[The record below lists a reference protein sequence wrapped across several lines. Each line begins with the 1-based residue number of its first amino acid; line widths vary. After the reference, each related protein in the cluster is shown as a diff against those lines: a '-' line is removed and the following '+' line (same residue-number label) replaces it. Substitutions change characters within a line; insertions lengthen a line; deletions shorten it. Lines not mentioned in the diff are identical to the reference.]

1 MWVVRLALRR
11 PYTFV
16 VASLLLLLLTPFIL
30 LRTPTDI
37 FPAINIPVVS
47 VVWQYTGLT
56 AKDIE
61 QRMVYT
67 EERAL
72 TTTVNNIQHIES
84 TSYDGVGVV
93 KIFFQPGISPA
104 ESVAQ
109 VTAES
114 QTILKQLPP
123 GTTPPLIIEYNA
135 SSVPILQYGIS
146 SPTLSE
152 EQTFDLAM
160 NTIRVGLISVPGVGI
175 PYPYGGK
182 QRVVSVDLDPKA
194 LEAQNIS
201 QQDVVNALITQNL
214 VFPSGTAKI
223 GANEYPIDL
232 NTSPHLIERLNDLPI
247 KSVEGTVIRVHD
259 VAQVR
264 DGYMPQQNIVR
275 QDGLR
280 STLLSVLKN
289 GSASTLQV
297 ADGVKAAMV
306 TVMKTVADNLQVKQ
320 FADQSI
326 FVKAAVSGVVRE
338 GVIAAALT
346 ALMILLFLGSWR
358 STLIIAISIPLA
370 VLASLAMLSALG
382 ETINLMTLGG
392 LALAVGILVDD
403 ATVTIEN
410 VERHLSA
417 GTPANSENRIAAG
430 SSSGVAELAELEN
443 GILIGAGEIALP
455 ALVSTLCICIVF
467 VPMFFLT
474 GVAGYLFG
482 PLAQAVV
489 FAVLASYA
497 LSRTLVPTLVMWFE
511 RNADHMKHAATAQV
525 RPWFRPL
532 VVLQQ
537 TFERAFDRFREGYRT
552 LLGAILGRRL
562 SFAALFL
569 GFCVVSWLLVPFL
582 GQDFFPSVDAGI
594 FRLHVRTHSGT
605 RVEETAAVV
614 DQVESAIH
622 RAIPAKELE
631 GIIDNIGL
639 PISGINLSYSDS
651 GVAGTADA
659 DIMVSLRTGHRPT
672 PDYVRSLRL
681 ALDRD
686 FPGVTFYFLP
696 ADIVSQTINFGL
708 PAPFDIQV
716 LGRNLAG
723 NQQVAAAMA
732 DKIRH
737 VPGAV
742 DVRIQQPSD
751 LPRFEFAVDRTKASE
766 LNLTEKDVASS
777 VLLNLSGSTQV
788 QPTFWLDSH
797 VGVQYL
803 LNIRVPEYRMTSL
816 SDLNSMPVTAG
827 VPGTGNE
834 QLLANLV
841 SFARTNSQPIYSHYN
856 LVPVVDV
863 FGGIGNRDL
872 GGVLKD
878 IRPIIAQAQS
888 SLPQGSSIMLRGQA
902 ETMRSSFID
911 LSVGLVM
918 AVALIYLLLVVN
930 FQSWLDPFIILTA
943 LTGALAGVI
952 WGLYVTG
959 TTLSV
964 PAMMGAIMCLGV
976 ATANSVLVV
985 TFARA
990 HLQEGMTPLKA
1001 AWEAGAG
1008 RLRPVLMTALAM
1020 IIGMVPMALGL
1031 GEGGEQNAPLGRAVI
1046 GGLVMAT
1053 GATLF
1058 FVPVVFSV
1066 LHRTVPVPEKG
1077 QAVLPTPPH
1086 GALPSPTDAYG

>member
-1 MWVVRLALRR
+1 MWIVNLALRR

-16 VASLLLLLLTPFIL
+16 VASLLLVLLTPFIL

-37 FPAINIPVVS
+37 FPSIDIPVVS

-56 AKDIE
+56 ARDIE

-72 TTTVNNIQHIES
+72 TTTVNNIEHIES

-93 KIFFQPGISPA
+93 KIYFQPGVSPDGAVA
-104 ESVAQ
+104 E

-123 GTTPPLIIEYNA
+123 GTTPPLIIQYSA
-135 SSVPILQYGIS
+135 STVPILQYGIS
-146 SPTLSE
+146 STTLSE
-152 EQTFDLAM
+152 QQTFDLAM
-160 NTIRVGLISVPGVGI
+160 NTIRVGLIAVPGVGI

-182 QRVVSVDLDPKA
+182 QRVISVDLDPAA
-194 LEAQNIS
+194 LKAQNIS
-201 QQDVVNALITQNL
+201 QQEVVNALVTQNL

-232 NTSPHLIERLNDLPI
+232 NTSPRVIDRLNDLPI
-247 KSVEGTVIRVHD
+247 KTLDGAVIRVRD

-264 DGYMPQQNIVR
+264 DGYMPQQNVVR
-275 QDGLR
+275 QDGIR

-289 GSASTLQV
+289 GSASTLQI
-297 ADGVKAAMV
+297 ASGVKAAMANV
-306 TVMKTVADNLQVKQ
+306 MNTVSDNLQVTQ

-358 STLIIAISIPLA
+358 TTLIVAISIPLS
-370 VLASLAMLSALG
+370 VLASLAVLGALG

-410 VERHLSA
+410 VERHLRA
-417 GTPANSENRIAAG
+417 GEP
-430 SSSGVAELAELEN
+430 LEDS
-443 GILIGAGEIALP
+443 ILTGAGEIALP
-455 ALVSTLCICIVF
+455 AFVSTMCICIVF

-474 GVAGYLFG
+474 GVAGYLFA
-482 PLAQAVV
+482 PLAEAVV
-489 FAVLASYA
+489 FAVLASYV
-497 LSRTLVPTLVMWFE
+497 LSRTLVPTLVMWLQ
-511 RNADHMKHAATAQV
+511 RNAQHHASTGS
-525 RPWFRPL
+525 RWSRPL
-532 VVLQQ
+532 VRFQQ
-537 TFERAFDRFREGYRT
+537 GFERGFDRFRERYRH
-552 LLGAILGRRL
+552 LLGRVLAHRSAFG
-562 SFAALFL
+562 ATFL
-569 GFCVVSWLLVPFL
+569 AFCVASLLLLPFL
-582 GQDFFPSVDAGI
+582 GRDFFPSVDAGI
-594 FRLHVRTHSGT
+594 FRLHVRAHTGT
-605 RVEETAAVV
+605 RIEETAVLV
-614 DQVESAIH
+614 DHVENAI
-622 RAIPAKELE
+622 RREVPATELQ

-651 GVAGTADA
+651 GVAGPADA
-659 DIMVSLRTGHRPT
+659 DILVSLKTGHRPT
-672 PDYVRSLRL
+672 QEYVRNLRL
-681 ALDRD
+681 ALNRD

-708 PAPFDIQV
+708 AAPFDVQV
-716 LGRNLAG
+716 LGRDLAA
-723 NQQVAAAMA
+723 NQQVAAGIAE
-732 DKIRH
+732 KIRH
-737 VPGAV
+737 VRGAV
-742 DVRIQQPSD
+742 DVRVQQPHD
-751 LPRFEFAVDRTKASE
+751 LPRFEFAIDRTKASQLGLSE
-766 LNLTEKDVASS
+766 RDVASS

-788 QPTFWLDSH
+788 QPTFWVDSN

-816 SDLNSMPVTAG
+816 ADLNSMPVTAG
-827 VPGTGNE
+827 APGSGNE
-834 QLLANLV
+834 QLLSNLASV
-841 SFARTNSQPIYSHYN
+841 SRTNSQPIYSHYN
-856 LVPVVDV
+856 LLPVIDV
-863 FGGIGNRDL
+863 FGGVSNRDL
-872 GGVLKD
+872 SGVLQD
-878 IRPIIAQAQS
+878 IEPILAEAER
-888 SLPQGSSIMLRGQA
+888 SLPKGSSIMLRGQA
-902 ETMRSSFID
+902 QTMSSSFVG

-918 AVALIYLLLVVN
+918 AIVLIYLLLVVN
-930 FQSWLDPFIILTA
+930 FQSWMDPLIILSA
-943 LTGALAGVI
+943 LTAALAGVV

-985 TFARA
+985 TFARE
-990 HLQEGMTPLKA
+990 HVQEGMTPLEA
-1001 AWEAGAG
+1001 AWDAGTG

-1053 GATLF
+1053 AATLF
-1058 FVPVVFSV
+1058 FVPVVFSA
-1066 LHRTVPVPEKG
+1066 LHRAARAAEKRG
-1077 QAVLPTPPH
+1077 STEGV
-1086 GALPSPTDAYG
+1086 PSPTLLPAPVKA

>member
-1 MWVVRLALRR
+1 MWIVRLALRR

-16 VASLLLLLLTPFIL
+16 VASLLLLLVTPFVL
-30 LRTPTDI
+30 WRTPTDI
-37 FPAINIPVVS
+37 FPSINIPVVS
-47 VVWQYTGLT
+47 VVWGYTGLT
-56 AKDIE
+56 ARDIE
-61 QRMVYT
+61 QRMVYG

-84 TSYDGVGVV
+84 TSYNGMGVI
-93 KIFFQPGISPA
+93 KIFFQQGVSPEA
-104 ESVAQ
+104 GVAQ
-109 VTAES
+109 VTAVS
-114 QTILKQLPP
+114 QTILRQLPP

-146 SPTLSE
+146 SPSLSE
-152 EQTFDLAM
+152 QQIFDLSM

-201 QQDVVNALITQNL
+201 QQDVVDALSSQNL

-232 NTSPHLIERLNDLPI
+232 NTSPRLIDRLNDLPI
-247 KSVEGTVIRVHD
+247 KSVEGTVIRIHD

-264 DGYMPQQNIVR
+264 DGYVPQQNIVR
-275 QDGLR
+275 QDGVR
-280 STLLSVLKN
+280 STLLSVFKN

-297 ADGVKAAMV
+297 ASGAKAAMV
-306 TVMKTVADNLQVKQ
+306 NVLKTVAAKLQVKQ

-358 STLIIAISIPLA
+358 STLIIAISIPLS
-370 VLASLAMLSALG
+370 VLASLAILSAIG

-410 VERHLSA
+410 VERHLRA
-417 GTPANSENRIAAG
+417 GEA
-430 SSSGVAELAELEN
+430 LEN

-467 VPMFFLT
+467 VPMFFLP
-474 GVAGYLFG
+474 GVAGFLFA
-482 PLAQAVV
+482 PLAAAVV

-511 RNADHMKHAATAQV
+511 RNVNHTEQTHAAHV
-525 RPWFRPL
+525 SPWIRPL
-532 VVLQQ
+532 VIFQRG
-537 TFERAFDRFREGYRT
+537 FENRFDRFRQGYQK
-552 LLGAILGRRL
+552 LLGTIFAHRL
-562 SFAALFL
+562 LFAALFL
-569 GFCVVSWLLVPFL
+569 AFCVASWLLVPFL

-594 FRLHVRTHSGT
+594 FRLHVRAHSGT
-605 RVEETAAVV
+605 RVEETAVLV
-614 DQVESAIH
+614 DRVETTI
-622 RAIPAKELE
+622 RREIPAKDLA

-639 PISGINLSYSDS
+639 PISGINLSYNDS
-651 GVAGTADA
+651 GTAGTADA
-659 DIMVSLRTGHRPT
+659 DIMVSLPAGHRPT
-672 PDYVRSLRL
+672 PEYVRELRL
-681 ALDRD
+681 ALNRD

-708 PAPFDIQV
+708 PAPFDVQV
-716 LGRNLAG
+716 LGRDLVG
-723 NQQVAAAMA
+723 NQQVAAAIA
-732 DKIRH
+732 DKIRQ

-751 LPRFEFAVDRTKASE
+751 LPRFEFSINRTKASE
-766 LNLTEKDVASS
+766 LNLSERDVAES
-777 VLLNLSGSTQV
+777 VLLNLSGSAQV
-788 QPTFWLDSH
+788 QPSYWLDSH
-797 VGVQYL
+797 IGVQYL

-841 SFARTNSQPIYSHYN
+841 SYERTNSQPIYSHYN

-863 FGGIGNRDL
+863 FGGVGNRDL

-878 IRPIIAQAQS
+878 IKPIIAQAQS

-902 ETMRSSFID
+902 ETMQSSFIG
-911 LSVGLVM
+911 LSVGLLM

-959 TTLSV
+959 ATLSV

-985 TFARA
+985 TFART

-1001 AWEAGAG
+1001 AWEAGTG
-1008 RLRPVLMTALAM
+1008 RLRPVLMTAMAM

-1053 GATLF
+1053 FATLF

-1066 LHRTVPVPEKG
+1066 LHRTAPMPEESESS
-1077 QAVLPTPPH
+1077 QQTPPQ
-1086 GALPSPTDAYG
+1086 GVIPAPANA

>member
-1 MWVVRLALRR
+1 MWIVHLALRR

-16 VASLLLLLLTPFIL
+16 VAALLLVLLTPFVL
-30 LRTPTDI
+30 VRTPTDI

-47 VVWQYTGLT
+47 IVWSYTGLT
-56 AKDIE
+56 ARDIE
-61 QRMVYT
+61 QRMVYS

-84 TSYDGVGVV
+84 TSYDSVGVIKV
-93 KIFFQPGISPA
+93 FFQPGSSPEA
-104 ESVAQ
+104 AVAQ
-109 VTAES
+109 ITAVS

-123 GTTPPLIIEYNA
+123 GTTPPLVIQYNA
-135 SSVPILQYGIS
+135 STVPILQYGIS

-152 EQTFDLAM
+152 QQTFDVAL

-175 PYPYGGK
+175 PYPFGGK

-201 QQDVVNALITQNL
+201 QKDVVTALTSQNL
-214 VFPSGTAKI
+214 VYPSGTAKI

-232 NTSPHLIERLNDLPI
+232 NTSPRLIDRLNELPI
-247 KSVEGTVIRVHD
+247 KTIDGAVIRVRD

-264 DGYMPQQNIVR
+264 DGYMPQQNVVR
-275 QDGLR
+275 QDGVR
-280 STLLSVLKN
+280 STMLTVLKN

-297 ADGVKAAMV
+297 ASGVKAAM
-306 TVMKTVADNLQVKQ
+306 TEVMKTVTENLQVKQ
-320 FADQSI
+320 FADQSL
-326 FVKAAVSGVVRE
+326 FVRAAVSGVVRE

-346 ALMILLFLGSWR
+346 AMMILLFLGSWR
-358 STLIIAISIPLA
+358 STLIIAISIPLSI
-370 VLASLAMLSALG
+370 LAALAILSATG

-410 VERHLSA
+410 IERHLS
-417 GTPANSENRIAAG
+417 GGES
-430 SSSGVAELAELEN
+430 LEN

-455 ALVSTLCICIVF
+455 ALVSTMCICIVF

-474 GVAGYLFG
+474 GVAGYLFA
-482 PLAQAVV
+482 PLAKAVV
-489 FAVLASYA
+489 FAVAASYA
-497 LSRTLVPTLVMWFE
+497 LSRTLVPTLVMWLE
-511 RNADHMKHAATAQV
+511 RSVHHDVSATPPSSTSKPGLKSLSRWMQ
-525 RPWFRPL
+525 PL
-532 VVLQQ
+532 VRFHQG
-537 TFERAFDRFREGYRT
+537 FEHAFDRFRQHYRD
-552 LLGAILGRRL
+552 LLGLVLAHRL
-562 SFAALFL
+562 AFGAVFL
-569 GFCVVSWLLVPFL
+569 GFCVISLCLVPFL

-594 FRLHVRTHSGT
+594 FRLHVRAHTGT
-605 RVEETAAVV
+605 RIE
-614 DQVESAIH
+614 ESALLVDHVENEI
-622 RAIPAKELE
+622 RREIPAKELE

-639 PISGINLSYSDS
+639 PVSGINLSYSDS
-651 GVAGTADA
+651 GVAGPADG
-659 DIMVSLRTGHRPT
+659 DILVSLRSGHRPT
-672 PDYVRSLRL
+672 SDYVHGLRL
-681 ALDRD
+681 ALNRD
-686 FPGVTFYFLP
+686 FPGDIFYFLP
-696 ADIVSQTINFGL
+696 ADIVSETINFGL

-716 LGRNLAG
+716 LGRDLAG
-723 NQQVAAAMA
+723 NQLIAASVA

-737 VPGAV
+737 VPGAL
-742 DVRIQQPSD
+742 DVRVQQPAD

-766 LNLTEKDVASS
+766 LGLAESDIASS

-788 QPTFWLDSH
+788 QPSFWLDSYI
-797 VGVQYL
+797 GVQYL

-816 SDLNSMPVTAG
+816 ADLNSMPVTAG

-834 QLLANLV
+834 QLLGNVA
-841 SFARTNSQPIYSHYN
+841 SFSRTNSQPIYSHYN
-856 LVPVVDV
+856 LAPVVDV
-863 FGGIGNRDL
+863 FGGVGNRDL
-872 GGVLKD
+872 GGVLRD
-878 IRPIIAQAQS
+878 IQPILSQAQK
-888 SLPQGSSIMLRGQA
+888 SLPQGSSIALRGQA
-902 ETMRSSFID
+902 ETMRSSFVS
-911 LSVGLVM
+911 LSVGLIM
-918 AVALIYLLLVVN
+918 AIALIYLLLVVN
-930 FQSWLDPFIILTA
+930 FQSWVDPFIILTA
-943 LTGALAGVI
+943 LTGAMAGVA

-985 TFARA
+985 TFARN
-990 HLQEGMTPLKA
+990 HVQEGMTPLNA
-1001 AWEAGAG
+1001 AREAGVG
-1008 RLRPVLMTALAM
+1008 RLRPVLMTAMAM

-1066 LHRTVPVPEKG
+1066 LHRTSPAPAKRESDPKTPALSIN
-1077 QAVLPTPPH
+1077 QAP
-1086 GALPSPTDAYG
+1086 ANA

>member
-1 MWVVRLALRR
+1 MWIVRLALRR

-16 VASLLLLLLTPFIL
+16 VASLLLLLLTPFVL

-37 FPAINIPVVS
+37 FPSINIPVVS

-56 AKDIE
+56 ARDIE

-93 KIFFQPGISPA
+93 KIFFQPGVSPDGGVA
-104 ESVAQ
+104 E

-123 GTTPPLIIEYNA
+123 GTTPPLIIQYNA
-135 SSVPILQYGIS
+135 STVPILQYGIS
-146 SPTLSE
+146 SSTLSE
-152 EQTFDLAM
+152 QQTFDIAM

-182 QRVVSVDLDPKA
+182 QRVISVDLNPRA
-194 LEAQNIS
+194 LEAQNLS
-201 QQDVVNALITQNL
+201 QQDAVNALITQNL

-223 GANEYPIDL
+223 GSNEYPIDL
-232 NTSPHLIERLNDLPI
+232 NTSPKLIDRLNNLPI
-247 KSVEGTVIRVHD
+247 KTIDGAVIRIRD

-264 DGYMPQQNIVR
+264 DGYMPQQNVVR
-275 QDGLR
+275 QDGVR

-289 GSASTLQV
+289 GSASTLSV
-297 ADGVKAAMV
+297 ANGVKAAMAN
-306 TVMKTVADNLQVKQ
+306 VMKTVTDNLQVKQ

-326 FVKAAVSGVVRE
+326 FVTAAVSGVMRE

-358 STLIIAISIPLA
+358 STLIIAISIPLS
-370 VLASLAMLSALG
+370 VLASLAILSAIG

-410 VERHLSA
+410 VERHLRA
-417 GTPANSENRIAAG
+417 GES
-430 SSSGVAELAELEN
+430 LEN
-443 GILIGAGEIALP
+443 GIMIGAGEIALP
-455 ALVSTLCICIVF
+455 ALVSTTCICIVF

-474 GVAGYLFG
+474 GVARYLFA
-482 PLAQAVV
+482 PLAEAVV

-511 RNADHMKHAATAQV
+511 RSVNHQEHTDAARV
-525 RPWFRPL
+525 SPWVRPL
-532 VVLQQ
+532 VRLQQ
-537 TFERAFDRFREGYRT
+537 AFEKAFERFRQGYHH
-552 LLGAILGRRL
+552 LLGLVLGRRL
-562 SFAALFL
+562 LFAALFL
-569 GFCVVSWLLVPFL
+569 GFCVASLCLIPFL
-582 GQDFFPSVDAGI
+582 GRDFFPSVDAGI
-594 FRLHVRTHSGT
+594 FRLHVRAHTGT
-605 RVEETAAVV
+605 RIEETAVLV
-614 DQVESAIH
+614 DHVENSIR
-622 RAIPAKELE
+622 RAIPARELQ

-659 DIMVSLRTGHRPT
+659 DIMVSLKTGHRPT
-672 PDYVRSLRL
+672 PDYVRNLRL
-681 ALDRD
+681 ALNRE

-696 ADIVSQTINFGL
+696 ADIVSETINFGL
-708 PAPFDIQV
+708 PAPFDVQV
-716 LGRNLAG
+716 LGRDLPG
-723 NQQVAAAMA
+723 NQLVAAAIA

-742 DVRIQQPSD
+742 DVRVQQPSD
-751 LPRFEFAVDRTKASE
+751 LPRFEFAIDRTKASE
-766 LNLTEKDVASS
+766 LGLSERDIAGS

-788 QPTFWLDSH
+788 QPTFWLDSY

-827 VPGTGNE
+827 LPGTGNE
-834 QLLANLV
+834 QLLANV
-841 SFARTNSQPIYSHYN
+841 ASFSRTNSQPIYSHYN

-863 FGGIGNRDL
+863 FGGVGNRDL

-878 IRPIIAQAQS
+878 IRPIVAQAQKA
-888 SLPQGSSIMLRGQA
+888 LPKGSSIMLRGQA
-902 ETMRSSFID
+902 ETMASSFLG
-911 LSVGLVM
+911 LSIGLVM
-918 AVALIYLLLVVN
+918 AIALIYLLLVVN

-943 LTGALAGVI
+943 LTGALAGVV
-952 WGLYVTG
+952 WGLYLTG

-964 PAMMGAIMCLGV
+964 PAMMGAIMCIGV

-985 TFARA
+985 TFARN
-990 HLQEGMTPLKA
+990 HLHEGMAPLKA
-1001 AWEAGAG
+1001 AWEAGTG

-1053 GATLF
+1053 VATLF

-1066 LHRTVPVPEKG
+1066 LRRTVPMPEKRESN
-1077 QAVLPTPPH
+1077 QPTAPQDVIP
-1086 GALPSPTDAYG
+1086 APASA

>member
-1 MWVVRLALRR
+1 MWIVRLALRR

-16 VASLLLLLLTPFIL
+16 VASLLLLLLTPFVL

-47 VVWQYTGLT
+47 IVWSYTGLT
-56 AKDIE
+56 ARDIE
-61 QRMVYT
+61 QRMVYG

-84 TSYDGVGVV
+84 TSYDSVGVIKV
-93 KIFFQPGISPA
+93 FFQPGVSPEGA
-104 ESVAQ
+104 VAQ
-109 VTAES
+109 ITAVS

-123 GTTPPLIIEYNA
+123 GTTPPLIIQYNA

-152 EQTFDLAM
+152 QQTFDLAL

-182 QRVVSVDLDPKA
+182 QRVVSVDLNPKA
-194 LEAQNIS
+194 LEAQNLS
-201 QQDVVNALITQNL
+201 QQDVVNALVTQNL

-232 NTSPHLIERLNDLPI
+232 NTSPSLIDRLNDLPI

-275 QDGLR
+275 QDGAR
-280 STLLSVLKN
+280 STLLSVIKN
-289 GSASTLQV
+289 GNASTLQV
-297 ADGVKAAMV
+297 ATGVKAAM
-306 TVMKTVADNLQVKQ
+306 TDVMKTVTDNLQVKQ

-338 GVIAAALT
+338 GVIAATLT

-370 VLASLAMLSALG
+370 VLASLAVLSAIG

-410 VERHLSA
+410 VERHLRA
-417 GTPANSENRIAAG
+417 GES
-430 SSSGVAELAELEN
+430 LEN

-455 ALVSTLCICIVF
+455 AMVSTLCICIVF

-474 GVAGYLFG
+474 GVAGYLFA
-482 PLAQAVV
+482 PLAKAVV

-497 LSRTLVPTLVMWFE
+497 LSRTLVPTLVMWLE
-511 RNADHMKHAATAQV
+511 RNVNHQEHTDATRV
-525 RPWFRPL
+525 SPWIRPL
-532 VVLQQ
+532 VRFQQ
-537 TFERAFDRFREGYRT
+537 GFERAFDRFRQNYHEW
-552 LLGAILGRRL
+552 LGVVLERRL
-562 SFAALFL
+562 LFAAIFL
-569 GFCVVSWLLVPFL
+569 AFCVSSWLLVPFL

-594 FRLHVRTHSGT
+594 FRLHVRAHTGT
-605 RVEETAAVV
+605 RVEETAVLV
-614 DQVESAIH
+614 DQVENGI
-622 RAIPAKELE
+622 RREIPAKELQ

-651 GVAGTADA
+651 GVSGTADA
-659 DIMVSLRTGHRPT
+659 DIMVSLKPGHRPT
-672 PDYVRSLRL
+672 PDYVRNLRL
-681 ALDRD
+681 ALNRD

-716 LGRNLAG
+716 LGRDLAA
-723 NQQVAAAMA
+723 NQQVAAGIAE
-732 DKIRH
+732 KIHH

-742 DVRIQQPSD
+742 DVRIQQPAD
-751 LPRFEFAVDRTKASE
+751 LPRFEFAIDRTKASE
-766 LNLTEKDVASS
+766 LNLTERDIAGS

-788 QPTFWLDSH
+788 QPTFWLDSY

-827 VPGTGNE
+827 MPGTGNE

-841 SFARTNSQPIYSHYN
+841 SYSRTNSQPIYSHYN
-856 LVPVVDV
+856 LVPVIDV
-863 FGGIGNRDL
+863 FGGVGGRDL

-878 IRPIIAQAQS
+878 IKPIVSQAQK
-888 SLPQGSSIMLRGQA
+888 SLPRGSSILLRGQA
-902 ETMRSSFID
+902 ETMRSSFIG

-943 LTGALAGVI
+943 LTGAIAGVI
-952 WGLYVTG
+952 WGLYLSA

-985 TFARA
+985 TFARS

-1001 AWEAGAG
+1001 AWEAGTG

-1046 GGLVMAT
+1046 GGLLMAT
-1053 GATLF
+1053 FATLF

-1066 LHRTVPVPEKG
+1066 LHRTVPVPQKSESS
-1077 QAVLPTPPH
+1077 QQTPPQ
-1086 GALPSPTDAYG
+1086 GVLLAPANA